1 MKKKNK
7 DKKKFEDFDPKE
19 YAKKQNNISSSKQNK
34 SVKNSIDNKKSKLS
48 FQNSIENLIFN
59 FPNFSR
65 ELIEDLYLENDEN
78 FSKTKDKLKEV
89 SETENN
95 ENKINENDMQIEE
108 EEQNIPKKKNTK
120 KKKKFADISEFSNF
134 EIVDKNDPIGLDE
147 DDEVHYISD
156 DEEKKDISNDQ
167 KNNNE
172 YNKLLSIKEKG
183 WKEYSSIF
191 EQGKMIAI

>member
-1 MKKKNK
+1 MKKK
-7 DKKKFEDFDPKE
+7 KFMDFVPKE

-34 SVKNSIDNKKSKLS
+34 SGKNAIDKKKSKLS

-78 FSKTKDKLKEV
+78 FSKTKDKLKEL

-95 ENKINENDMQIEE
+95 ENKINENDMQIE

-120 KKKKFADISEFSNF
+120 KKKKFADISE
-134 EIVDKNDPIGLDE
+134 V
-147 DDEVHYISD
+147 
-156 DEEKKDISNDQ
+156 
-167 KNNNE
+167 
-172 YNKLLSIKEKG
+172 
-183 WKEYSSIF
+183 
-191 EQGKMIAI
+191 